1 MDKSNPSSG
10 GLGTTNNQQPQTSTM
25 FPSLNQPQASS
36 NSTGLGGSAFGGGL
50 TMGQGRNL
58 QPQTIPGVKID
69 VANLRG
75 TTRFNDLHE
84 ELQKQIEHMDNVI
97 QGQIKLKNDC
107 NAIMAP
113 HDSQLATVPADV
125 EFLRRKLVGLESSMA
140 ADAEAISH
148 VREFIKSDA
157 ENAKL
162 SFRAIDN
169 LKLPPQYHVS
179 GVWPPKPS
187 SRDGRVQ
194 NGSESDV
201 HDIVGF
207 FSSNADE
214 LSATLAKYR
223 KHIGEIEQHLR
234 SVEESSAQQINS
246 LIARRNDGSNRDE
259 DEIRQLAYAL
269 TEFEQSILHVA
280 GKVGG
285 LREGIQKLQL
295 GNFMGAV
302 NGRSTNGY
310 RNSVY

>member
-1 MDKSNPSSG
+1 MGFSG
-10 GLGTTNNQQPQTSTM
+10 ST
-25 FPSLNQPQASS
+25 
-36 NSTGLGGSAFGGGL
+36 FGGGL
-50 TMGQGRNL
+50 TMGQPKNP
-58 QPQTIPGVKID
+58 QQQTIPGVKID

-84 ELQKQIEHMDNVI
+84 ELQKQIEHMDTVI

-113 HDSQLATVPADV
+113 HDAQLATVPSDV

-148 VREFIKSDA
+148 VREFVKADA

-169 LKLPPQYHVS
+169 LKLPSQFHVS
-179 GVWPPKPS
+179 GVWPAKAS
-187 SRDGRVQ
+187 SGDGRAN
-194 NGSESDV
+194 NGSDGEV

-214 LSATLAKYR
+214 LSATLARYR
-223 KHIGEIEQHLR
+223 KHITEIEQHLR

-246 LIARRNDGSNRDE
+246 LIARRADGSTGEE
-259 DEIRQLAYAL
+259 DDIRQLAFAL
-269 TEFEQSILHVA
+269 TDFEQSILHVA
-280 GKVGG
+280 GRVGG

-295 GNFMGAV
+295 GNFMGPT

-310 RNSVY
+310 RNNVY

>member
-1 MDKSNPSSG
+1 
-10 GLGTTNNQQPQTSTM
+10 
-25 FPSLNQPQASS
+25 
-36 NSTGLGGSAFGGGL
+36 
-50 TMGQGRNL
+50 MGQSKTP

-107 NAIMAP
+107 SAIMAP
-113 HDSQLATVPADV
+113 HDSQLATVPSDV

-140 ADAEAISH
+140 ADAESISH
-148 VREFIKSDA
+148 VREFIKADA

-169 LKLPPQYHVS
+169 LKLPPQFHVS
-179 GVWPPKPS
+179 GVWPTKPPS
-187 SRDGRVQ
+187 TDSRAQ

-201 HDIVGF
+201 YDIVGF

-246 LIARRNDGSNRDE
+246 LIARRNDGSNGDE

-269 TEFEQSILHVA
+269 TEFEQSILNVA

-285 LREGIQKLQL
+285 LRESIQKLQL
-295 GNFMGAV
+295 GNFMGAA